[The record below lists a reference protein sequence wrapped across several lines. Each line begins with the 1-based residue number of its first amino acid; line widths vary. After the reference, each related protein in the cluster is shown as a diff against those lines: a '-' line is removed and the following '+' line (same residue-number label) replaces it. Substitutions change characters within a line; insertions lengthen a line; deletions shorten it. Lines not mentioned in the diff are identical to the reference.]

1 MPDRTAVFE
10 SLRPRLFGLAYRML
24 GIVPDAED
32 VVQEAFLRWQQ
43 AADPPRSDEA
53 WLVSVTTRLAIDRL
67 RRATTEREAYRGQWL
82 PQPVVAAPPDS
93 AVDLADDLS
102 IAFLLMLERL
112 GPEERAALLLR
123 EVFEAGYAEIAL
135 VLGKSEAA
143 CRQLVHRAKERVQRD
158 RPEVE
163 VNPEARERVARRF
176 VEALRAGDKE
186 GLLALMADGAL
197 LIADGGGRVPSGTET
212 QRGAELVSQL
222 LVGYERATR
231 VLLERRGSPMPEYE
245 VAWLNGDAAVLTLVS
260 GKPLFATV
268 LHLDGE
274 NVAGV
279 YRIMNPDKL
288 ASLGRPTLL
297 PHGVSEH

>member
-1 MPDRTAVFE
+1 MKMPDRTAVFE

-24 GIVPDAED
+24 GIVADAED
-32 VVQEAFLRWQQ
+32 VVQEAFLRWDQ

-67 RRATTEREAYRGQWL
+67 RRATTERAAYRGQWL

-93 AVDLADDLS
+93 AVELADDLS

-123 EVFEAGYAEIAL
+123 EVFEAGYDEIAL

-158 RPEVE
+158 RRPVA
-163 VNPEARERVARRF
+163 VAPEARERVARRF

-186 GLLALMADGAL
+186 ALLALH
-197 LIADGGGRVPSGTET
+197 GGRS
-212 QRGAELVSQL
+212 A
-222 LVGYERATR
+222 
-231 VLLERRGSPMPEYE
+231 
-245 VAWLNGDAAVLTLVS
+245 
-260 GKPLFATV
+260 
-268 LHLDGE
+268 
-274 NVAGV
+274 
-279 YRIMNPDKL
+279 
-288 ASLGRPTLL
+288 
-297 PHGVSEH
+297 PHR